1 MICLLCGD
9 IVTLIEF
16 ASFLVWMFYGISMA
30 ALLVMRYT
38 KRDVKR
44 PFKVNTS
51 LYCRSNDIYAYI
63 ASMVVPNVSSKCPT
77 MGLIGYYMYTF
88 IGEKLYNINTMEK

>member
-1 MICLLCGD
+1 MLILPFGCSQGLLTLVCLLCGD

-16 ASFLVWMFYGISMA
+16 ASFLVWMFYGISMV

-51 LYCRSNDIYAYI
+51 LYCRTND
-63 ASMVVPNVSSKCPT
+63 T
-77 MGLIGYYMYTF
+77 L
-88 IGEKLYNINTMEK
+88 

>member
-1 MICLLCGD
+1 MLESPNSNFFLLFFQGLLTLMCLLIGN
-9 IVTLIEF
+9 IISLIEF
-16 ASFLVWMFYGISMA
+16 ASFLTWLFYGISMV

-51 LYCRSNDIYAYI
+51 LCCRSNDINTSI
-63 ASMVVPNVSSKCPT
+63 TSMVMLNVYSHVLLWT
-77 MGLIGYYMYTF
+77 L
-88 IGEKLYNINTMEK
+88 

>member
-1 MICLLCGD
+1 MFIFQGLLTLICLLCGD
-9 IVTLIEF
+9 IVVLIEF

-30 ALLVMRYT
+30 ALIVMRYT

-51 LYCRSNDIYAYI
+51 LYCRTNDTNAIYH
-63 ASMVVPNVSSKCPT
+63 
-77 MGLIGYYMYTF
+77 
-88 IGEKLYNINTMEK
+88 LYGGAK